1 MYGHKENQFILIFY
15 SSFQTPDGSVDNY
28 YNYKRQMIIII

>member
-1 MYGHKENQFILIFY
+1 MYGHKEKPI
-15 SSFQTPDGSVDNY
+15 QTPDGSVDNY